1 MMEPAIRVAD
11 LTKRFGEFTAV
22 DHIHLEVAKGEVF
35 GFLGAN
41 GCGKSTTIRML
52 CGLLRPTSGH
62 AEVDGL
68 DVATQ
73 AERIR
78 ERVGYVAQFFNL
90 YGDLTVEQNL
100 RFYGGV
106 YGVRREALEPRID
119 TWCERLDLARWRKTY
134 AGDLATGIQRSLA
147 LAAAVLHEPAVLLL
161 DEPTSGVDP
170 LSRRAFFEAI
180 GDLAAGGTAVLV
192 TTHVMDEAERC
203 GRLSLMNRGR
213 ILLTGTPAEVK
224 AAGHRAIWRLRARP
238 AARAL
243 ALVEAHPAAEN
254 VALFGEDLQFS
265 LREEATATALE
276 LAAWLRGQGLCCD
289 EPEPVRPTIEHAFLE
304 VIRRDDAEAGERT
317 GVTA

>member
-1 MMEPAIRVAD
+1 MNQPAIWIDD
-11 LTKRFGEFTAV
+11 LTKRFGAFTAV
-22 DHIHLEVAKGEVF
+22 DQIHLEVARGEVF

-52 CGLLRPTSGH
+52 CGLLLPTSGQ
-62 AEVDGL
+62 ARVDGL

-100 RFYGGV
+100 QFYGGV
-106 YGVRREALEPRID
+106 YGVPRQTLAERID
-119 TWCERLDLARWRKTY
+119 RWCERLDLGRWRHRL

-170 LSRRAFFEAI
+170 LARRQFFAAI
-180 GDLAAGGTAVLV
+180 GDLAEQGTAVLV

-203 GRLSLMNRGR
+203 HRLSLMNRGR
-213 ILLTGTPAEVK
+213 ILTTGTPAEVK
-224 AAGHRAIWRLRARP
+224 AAGQTAIWRLKARP
-238 AARAL
+238 SAAAL
-243 ALVEAHPAAEN
+243 SLIESHAEVDN
-254 VALFGEDLQFS
+254 AALFGEDLQFS
-265 LREEATATALE
+265 LREGATVTPAE
-276 LAAWLRGQGLCCD
+276 LAAWLRGQGLSCD
-289 EPEPVRPTIEHAFLE
+289 EPDVVRPTIEHAFLE
-304 VIRRDDAEAGERT
+304 VIRRDEAAAGARQ
-317 GVTA
+317 GVQA